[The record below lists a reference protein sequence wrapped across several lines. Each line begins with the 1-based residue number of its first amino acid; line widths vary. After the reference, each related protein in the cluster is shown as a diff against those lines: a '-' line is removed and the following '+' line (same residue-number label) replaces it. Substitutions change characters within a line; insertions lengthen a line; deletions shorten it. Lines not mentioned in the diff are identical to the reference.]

1 MGEEIGRDSG
11 AIGGSA
17 ADDIPELHRVP
28 EDDDGGEQVH
38 AGDAIVL
45 TFA

>member
-1 MGEEIGRDSG
+1 L
-11 AIGGSA
+11 A
-17 ADDIPELHRVP
+17 ARLLTTSPKLHRVP